1 MTSNPPDH
9 HYADFTSHE
18 PAAPTERP
26 ATHQRGRGHGWLM
39 WRMPAH
45 AFALIGVLIA
55 TGTLGVGA
63 LCMPWGAWPAMAIM
77 MTWMNHTDRS
87 TDRDLQHC
95 RAFFSSTANRPPR

>member
-26 ATHQRGRGHGWLM
+26 VTHQHGRGHGWLM
-39 WRMPAH
+39 WLMCLPML
-45 AFALIGVLIA
+45 ALIGVLIA

-63 LCMPWGAWPAMAIM
+63 LLYAVGCLAMTAIM
-77 MTWMNHTDRS
+77 MTWMNHADRS
-87 TDRDLQHC
+87 R
-95 RAFFSSTANRPPR
+95 